1 MNIITLSAWDLLATS
16 SLILILAAISI
27 KQQFNL
33 HRQLII
39 AAIRATVQLFL
50 IGFILRWLFGDI
62 NPLWLI
68 VVALVML
75 LAAGREI
82 IGRQQRPF
90 TGSFGYLSSVLSMF
104 LSSFVLT
111 IATLSIII
119 QPDPWFSPQYAI
131 PLLGMLLGNTM
142 NGISISMD
150 RLTTTAWQQQQV
162 IEQRLM
168 LGERS
173 SQALAD
179 IKKDAM
185 RAGMIPSINGMASA
199 GIVALPGMMTGQILA
214 GSAPLEAVK
223 YQLLILFLITAGSG
237 FGVYTSLELGSR
249 RLFDKRHRLRLER
262 IKATS

>member
-1 MNIITLSAWDLLATS
+1 MDLITLTAWDLLCTS

-27 KQQFNL
+27 KQRLGL
-33 HRQLII
+33 HKSLLI
-39 AAIRATVQLFL
+39 AALRASIQLFL

-68 VVALVML
+68 VVSVIML
-75 LAAGREI
+75 LAAGREV

-90 TGSFGYLSSVLSMF
+90 TGSFGYLSSTLSMF

-111 IATLSIII
+111 IGALTLII
-119 QPDPWFSPQYAI
+119 QPELWYAPQYSI

-150 RLTTTAWQQQQV
+150 RLTSTTWQQQQL

-168 LGERS
+168 LGETS
-173 SQALAD
+173 TQAIAD
-179 IKKDAM
+179 IKKEAM

-199 GIVALPGMMTGQILA
+199 GLVALPGMMTGQVLA
-214 GSAPLEAVK
+214 GSPPVDAVK
-223 YQLLILFLITAGSG
+223 YQILILFLITAGSG
-237 FGVYTSLELGSR
+237 FGVYASLEMGCK
-249 RLFDKRHRLRLER
+249 RLFDHRHRLRLER
-262 IKATS
+262 ISNKP